1 VAATERG
8 VCAIALGDDRDALI
22 AALRSRFDQAV
33 VIPAD
38 ADFQDVL
45 TQVLALIETPGAAF
59 DLPLDIRGAA
69 FQERVWQALTR
80 IPPGST
86 ASYAQIAKAIGAPKA
101 ARAVARAC
109 AANDLAI
116 AIPCHRVVRA
126 DGTLSGYRWGPERK
140 RAILAREKQAKP

>member
-1 VAATERG
+1 MAATERG